1 MSHWLFQPPT
11 SFANYRAGGTGVA
24 AATPIFWLFQGLNK
38 KKFENQTKIGRLAA
52 ISNFCLILFISSKN
66 SFCKT
71 VCFLGP
77 NPKFNFMRSLQFF
90 QRSQQKR
97 LSNSTVL
104 EQFQIKLFIYSLS
117 YSEELWFR
125 KKMVQSLSAEMK
137 TVKKCL
143 ETPSNEKMI
152 HVM

>member
-1 MSHWLFQPPT
+1 MPRSLNT
-11 SFANYRAGGTGVA
+11 LCGGTGVA
-24 AATPIFWLFQGLNK
+24 AWQYFDFFKVSK
-38 KKFENQTKIGRLAA
+38 KKFENQTKIGQLAA

-104 EQFQIKLFIYSLS
+104 EQFQIKLFNYLFIHCHTYSD
-117 YSEELWFR
+117 ELCFR
-125 KKMVQSLSAEMK
+125 KKWCRVY
-137 TVKKCL
+137 
-143 ETPSNEKMI
+143 
-152 HVM
+152 